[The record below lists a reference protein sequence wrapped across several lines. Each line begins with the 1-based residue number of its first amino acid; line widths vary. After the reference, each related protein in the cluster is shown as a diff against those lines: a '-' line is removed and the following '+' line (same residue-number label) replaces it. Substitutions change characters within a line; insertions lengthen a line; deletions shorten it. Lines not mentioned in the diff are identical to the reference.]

1 MDTLSGKMKRCIA
14 TILLGLLLVT
24 IPSSILAT
32 EYLQPG
38 ENGTIYAHVLYVN
51 GTPANSATINLTLW
65 NSSGGRVIDDVN
77 MGYIAGSN
85 GMYHYNF
92 TAPSVVGVYVV
103 DVNST
108 NPTGYGTDEVHVSNI
123 TEAGINIT
131 CNLTCNLTAA
141 AIWNE
146 TATGYTNTSTFG
158 GIINDALGGDM
169 SDNVL
174 LIGIFGVC
182 IALLVVAYWRKSQM
196 IMWVAALAWVG
207 FTFWQRSITPGW
219 GTWDIHEI
227 LFYVGFLMTIICI
240 LEAVMMYRGTQPE
253 LGKRVA
259 EETMDSAELHKERMA
274 KVRAL
279 TERHGKLKRRGP

>member
-1 MDTLSGKMKRCIA
+1 MKIQRIV
-14 TILLGLLLVT
+14 ILLGLLLIVFT
-24 IPSSILAT
+24 PAYTLAT
-32 EYLQPG
+32 EYHTPG
-38 ENGTIYAHVLYVN
+38 ENGTLYVHILYVN
-51 GTPANSATINLTLW
+51 GTPANSATVNLTLW

-77 MGYIAGSN
+77 MGYVAGSN

-92 TAPSVVGVYVV
+92 TAPNIVGVYVV
-103 DVNST
+103 DINST

-123 TEAGINIT
+123 TDACNIT
-131 CNLTCNLTAA
+131 IGNLTANSTLIA
-141 AIWNE
+141 TAVWNE

-158 GIINDALGGDM
+158 GIINDALGGNM

-182 IALLVVAYWRKSQM
+182 VSLLIVAYWRKSQM

-240 LEAVMMYRGTQPE
+240 VEAVMMYRGTQP
-253 LGKRVA
+253 GVVKRVA
-259 EETMDSAELHKERMA
+259 EESSAELHRERMA
-274 KVRAL
+274 RVKEQ
-279 TERHGKLKRRGP
+279 TEKYGKLRRRG

>member
-1 MDTLSGKMKRCIA
+1 MKKYIG
-14 TILLGLLLVT
+14 ILLGLLLLFT
-24 IPSSILAT
+24 PTYALAT
-32 EYLQPG
+32 EYHTPG
-38 ENGTIYAHVLYVN
+38 ENGTLYAHVLYIN
-51 GTPANSATINLTLW
+51 GTPANSATVNLTLW

-77 MGYIAGSN
+77 MGYVASSN

-92 TAPSVVGVYVV
+92 TAPSIVGVYVV

-141 AIWNE
+141 AIWDE
-146 TATGYTNTSTFG
+146 TAVGYTNTSTFG

-182 IALLVVAYWRKSQM
+182 VSLLVIAYWRKSQM

-240 LEAVMMYRGTQPE
+240 VEAVMMYRGTQP
-253 LGKRVA
+253 GPTKRVT
-259 EETMDSAELHKERMA
+259 EETMDSAELHQERMA
-274 KVRAL
+274 KVRDMA
-279 TERHGKLKRRGP
+279 TKYKPKRRV

>member
-1 MDTLSGKMKRCIA
+1 MKRQIA
-14 TILLGLLLVT
+14 VILLGILLLIALPNYT
-24 IPSSILAT
+24 SAT
-32 EYLQPG
+32 EYHTPG
-38 ENGTIYAHVLYVN
+38 ENGTLYAHILYVN
-51 GTPANSATINLTLW
+51 GTPANSATVNLTLW

-77 MGYIAGSN
+77 MGYVTGSN

-92 TAPSVVGVYVV
+92 TAPNTVGVYVV

-123 TEAGINIT
+123 TDAFNVTIG
-131 CNLTCNLTAA
+131 NLTANSTLIA
-141 AIWNE
+141 AAVWNE
-146 TATGYTNTSTFG
+146 TAAGYTNTSTFG

-182 IALLVVAYWRKSQM
+182 ISLLIIAYWRKSQM
-196 IMWVAALAWVG
+196 IMWVTALAWIG

-240 LEAVMMYRGTQPE
+240 LEAVMMYRGTQP
-253 LGKRVA
+253 GPVKRVA
-259 EETMDSAELHKERMA
+259 EETMDSADLHKKKMA
-274 KVRAL
+274 DVRAL
-279 TERHGKLKRRGP
+279 TERYGKPKRRG